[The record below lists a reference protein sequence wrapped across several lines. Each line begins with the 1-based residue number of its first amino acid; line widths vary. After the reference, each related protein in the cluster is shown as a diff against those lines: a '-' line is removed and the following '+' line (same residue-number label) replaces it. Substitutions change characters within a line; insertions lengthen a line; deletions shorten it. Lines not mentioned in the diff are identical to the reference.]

1 MELLEILKVALTS
14 LKANKLRSMLTILG
28 IVVGIFS
35 IIAISTI
42 ITMLQASIEEGLSS
56 LSSNT
61 FQVQKWPA
69 VRMGRH
75 HSKISKDRNRK
86 DITLNDF
93 NNLDTK
99 LVEAKSV
106 AATSFSGGRIIKY
119 GNEVTNPNVQL
130 FGVTPNAFITRDWN
144 VETGR
149 AISTQDYNS
158 ARKVVVLGTDVLTTL
173 FKNKNIDPI
182 GEEIS
187 VNGNRLKIIGIL
199 EEQGAIFGQSQGN
212 MAIIPLTTFYNF
224 YGERRSLSISVMAK
238 DKTEYNNLMEI
249 TEGYLRAIRKVFP
262 GEANDFEIFSN
273 ESVMQQ
279 INDITSGVRIGAFVI
294 AGIALLAAGVGIMN
308 IMLVSV
314 TERTKE
320 IGLRKAI
327 GAKKVNILMQF
338 LTEAVTLSLIGGF
351 IGIFLGILVGNLVGA
366 QLNAVASIPYD
377 WVAIGVLLCV
387 IIGVGFGTYPAY
399 KASNLDPI
407 EALRYE

>member
-1 MELLEILKVALTS
+1 MEVLEILKVAITS
-14 LKANKLRSMLTILG
+14 LKANKLRSSLTILG

-42 ITMLQASIEEGLSS
+42 ITMLQTSIEEGVSS
-56 LSSNT
+56 LGKNT

-69 VRMGRH
+69 VRMGGPGEM
-75 HSKISKDRNRK
+75 SKYRNRK
-86 DITLNDF
+86 DITLNNFDDL
-93 NNLDTK
+93 NKK

-106 AATSFSGGRIIKY
+106 AASSFRRGRVVKY
-119 GNEVTNPNVQL
+119 ESEKTNPNVQIH
-130 FGVTPNAFITRDWN
+130 GVTPNAFITRDWN
-144 VETGR
+144 VEVGR
-149 AISTQDYNS
+149 AINAQDYNS
-158 ARKVVVLGTDVLTTL
+158 ARKVVVLGTDLLKTL
-173 FKNKNIDPI
+173 FKNKYINPI

-212 MAIIPLTTFYNF
+212 LAIIPLSTFQSF
-224 YGERRSLSISVMAK
+224 YGNRRSLSISVMSK
-238 DKTEYNNLMEI
+238 DKTDYSNLMEI
-249 TEGYLRAIRKVFP
+249 TEGYLRTIRKVFP
-262 GEANDFEIFSN
+262 GDENDFEIVSN
-273 ESVMQQ
+273 ESIMQQ

-320 IGLRKAI
+320 IGLRKAV
-327 GAKKVNILMQF
+327 GAKRKNILMQF
-338 LTEAVTLSLIGGF
+338 LAEAVTLSLIGGF
-351 IGIFLGILVGNLVGA
+351 VGIVLGLLVGNLIGS

-387 IIGVGFGTYPAY
+387 FIGVGFGTYPAY

-407 EALRYE
+407 EALRWE

>member
-1 MELLEILKVALTS
+1 MDVLEILKVAITS
-14 LKANKLRSMLTILG
+14 LKANKLRSSLTILG

-42 ITMLQASIEEGLSS
+42 ITMLQTSIEEGVSS
-56 LSSNT
+56 LGKNT

-69 VRMGRH
+69 VRMGGPGEM
-75 HSKISKDRNRK
+75 SKYRNRK
-86 DITLNDF
+86 DITLNNFDD
-93 NNLDTK
+93 LDKK

-106 AATSFSGGRIIKY
+106 AASSSRGGRVVKY
-119 GNEVTNPNVQL
+119 ENEKTNPNVQIH
-130 FGVTPNAFITRDWN
+130 GITPNAFITRDWN
-144 VETGR
+144 VEVGR
-149 AISTQDYNS
+149 AINAQDYNS
-158 ARKVVVLGTDVLTTL
+158 ARKVVVIGTDLLKTL
-173 FKNKNIDPI
+173 FKNKNINPI

-212 MAIIPLTTFYNF
+212 LAIIPLTTFQSF
-224 YGERRSLSISVMAK
+224 YGNRRSLSISVMSK
-238 DKTEYNNLMEI
+238 DKTEYSNLMEI
-249 TEGYLRAIRKVFP
+249 TEGYLRTIRKVFP
-262 GEANDFEIFSN
+262 GDENDFEIVSN
-273 ESVMQQ
+273 ESIMQQ

-320 IGLRKAI
+320 IGLRKAV
-327 GAKKVNILMQF
+327 GAKKKNILMQF
-338 LTEAVTLSLIGGF
+338 LAEAVTLSLIGGF
-351 IGIFLGILVGNLVGA
+351 VGIVLGLLVGNVVGS

-377 WVAIGVLLCV
+377 WVAIGVFLCV
-387 IIGVGFGTYPAY
+387 LIGVGFGTYPAY

-407 EALRYE
+407 EALRWE